1 MPENQSFG
9 QRMSVIIIT
18 ITVLILGRLIA
29 EGLLTELAVVEN
41 YIKMLKL

>member
-9 QRMSVIIIT
+9 QRMSIIIIT
-18 ITVLILGRLIA
+18 IVFTLVRLFA

-41 YIKMLKL
+41 YIKML